1 MAEKNTIQINLNKL
15 DELTSKWTNVAT
27 KLLKGRTIVQ
37 VRYVTEEEIQDN
49 YFAKRGLQIVL
60 DNGTILYPMQDDE
73 GNDFGAVHYQLK
85 DGTNS
90 ILPTL

>member
-1 MAEKNTIQINLNKL
+1 MGQNTIQINLNKL
-15 DELTSKWTNVAT
+15 DEMTKHWTNVAT
-27 KLLKGRTIVQ
+27 KLLRGRTIVQ
-37 VRYVTEEEIQDN
+37 VRYVTNEEIQDT

-85 DGTNS
+85 DGTDL

>member
-1 MAEKNTIQINLNKL
+1 MGQNTIQINLNKL
-15 DELTSKWTNVAT
+15 DEMTKHWTNVAT
-27 KLLKGRTIVQ
+27 KLLRGRTIVQ
-37 VRYVTEEEIQDN
+37 VRYVTDEEIQDT

-85 DGTNS
+85 DGSNS

>member
-1 MAEKNTIQINLNKL
+1 MGQNTIQINLNKL
-15 DELTSKWTNVAT
+15 DEMTKHWTNVAT
-27 KLLKGRTIVQ
+27 KLLRGRTIVQ
-37 VRYVTEEEIQDN
+37 VRYVTDEEIQDT

-85 DGTNS
+85 DGTDL